1 MNKADLYR
9 KLYDLQDLKYRD
21 MQIKII
27 PTVEPESVI
36 GVRTPELKSIAKDI
50 LKDGNYKGGFLKNCR
65 IGTLK
70 KTSCRLLSSPG

>member
-1 MNKADLYR
+1 MNKADLHR

-50 LKDGNYKGGFLKNCR
+50 LKDGNYKGRSSGSTKMCFFR
-65 IGTLK
+65 I
-70 KTSCRLLSSPG
+70 

>member
-9 KLYDLQDLKYRD
+9 RRYALQDLKYRD

-36 GVRTPELKSIAKDI
+36 GVRTPELKSILQKI
-50 LKDGNYKGGFLKNCR
+50 F
-65 IGTLK
+65 
-70 KTSCRLLSSPG
+70 

>member
-1 MNKADLYR
+1 
-9 KLYDLQDLKYRD
+9 

-50 LKDGNYKGGFLKNCR
+50 VNHDSSSR
-65 IGTLK
+65 IVIYTETLAVARPE
-70 KTSCRLLSSPG
+70 SL